1 MAVEVIMRS
10 HIHADIVSQGD
21 LVICPLSM
29 DGLIQMEYKG
39 IKINSYC

>member
-10 HIHADIVSQGD
+10 HIHEDILLQGD

-29 DGLIQMEYKG
+29 D
-39 IKINSYC
+39 